1 MINQVKPRV
10 ILSPKDVLEV
20 ASELFTL
27 PVHDILAK
35 NRLRSIVNI
44 RKAIIYILRQEMGLS
59 LSMTG
64 RYLASRH
71 HTTVLSALYSVNN
84 ALKYPK
90 SYTDLYNAVI
100 MMQQYCIVI
109 NDKDDIKATE
119 EMLIKKE
126 LVNLEIRRDY
136 LIKTLETINQN

>member
-1 MINQVKPRV
+1 MIGEIKPRV
-10 ILSPKDVLEV
+10 ILTPNDVLEV

-27 PVHDILAK
+27 PVQDILER

-90 SYTDLYNAVI
+90 SYKDLYSAVI

-109 NDKDDIKATE
+109 KENDDKKATE
-119 EMLIKKE
+119 EMLIIQE
-126 LVNLEIRRDY
+126 LVNIESRREY
-136 LIKTLETINQN
+136 LMKTLESINSN